1 MMQTTKKEHWEKV
14 FATKEQNEVS
24 WFQPKPQTSIDF
36 FVENSIPKDAKV
48 IDVGGGDSYL
58 IDNLLEMGYT
68 NLFLLDISENAINK
82 INKQLEQAES

>member
-1 MMQTTKKEHWEKV
+1 MNLSKKEHWEKV

-48 IDVGGGDSYL
+48 NYQYS
-58 IDNLLEMGYT
+58 T
-68 NLFLLDISENAINK
+68 RSERI
-82 INKQLEQAES
+82 LTP